1 MQQPELFEPTQTNI
15 LSVSQITQYLRALMD
30 SDEILR
36 NTWVRGEI
44 SNLSL
49 PVSGHIYFTLKDE
62 NSSLRCVVWKNDG
75 RNVRRF
81 LQEGVAVEAHGSISI
96 YERSGQYQLYVDS
109 LRPAGEGIL
118 YQLFLQL
125 KTKLESEGLFD
136 PRRKRP
142 TPPFPRLIGIVTSL
156 TGAALQDILNT
167 LKNRFPLVEVVIAP
181 TAVQGEDAPLQIVKA
196 LELLN
201 RMEKP
206 DVIIVA
212 RGGGSLEDLWAF
224 NVESVVRA
232 IADSGVPVITGI
244 GHETDF
250 TLADFAADLR
260 APTPTGAAVLATP
273 DIQDLQTQLLNI
285 KASFS
290 TLLEVN
296 ISRQKTNLQNLVYEL
311 DQYSPQW
318 KLRQET
324 QRMDELQS
332 HLLTSMA
339 HRLQIQKMK
348 SENLYHRMQSIDP
361 LQVLKRGYA
370 IVNDD
375 SGTMLDHIDK
385 VHPDQEVIVRLQDGR
400 FSADVKSVL
409 ALH

>member
-1 MQQPELFEPTQTNI
+1 M
-15 LSVSQITQYLRALMD
+15 
-30 SDEILR
+30 
-36 NTWVRGEI
+36 
-44 SNLSL
+44 
-49 PVSGHIYFTLKDE
+49 
-62 NSSLRCVVWKNDG
+62 
-75 RNVRRF
+75 
-81 LQEGVAVEAHGSISI
+81 
-96 YERSGQYQLYVDS
+96 
-109 LRPAGEGIL
+109 
-118 YQLFLQL
+118 
-125 KTKLESEGLFD
+125 
-136 PRRKRP
+136 
-142 TPPFPRLIGIVTSL
+142 IGIVTSL
-156 TGAALQDILNT
+156 TGAALQDILST

-296 ISRQKTNLQNLVYEL
+296 IS
-311 DQYSPQW
+311 
-318 KLRQET
+318 
-324 QRMDELQS
+324 
-332 HLLTSMA
+332 
-339 HRLQIQKMK
+339 
-348 SENLYHRMQSIDP
+348 
-361 LQVLKRGYA
+361 
-370 IVNDD
+370 
-375 SGTMLDHIDK
+375 
-385 VHPDQEVIVRLQDGR
+385 
-400 FSADVKSVL
+400 
-409 ALH
+409 